1 MAERLLSSA
10 GDKHPWDRQKGE
22 SAKAFE
28 AFEQYRRLGSDR
40 TVQGAWEQYWQRPGN
55 RRRTGGKQ
63 AGEAHGYFRAWSS
76 RWQWPERTAAW
87 DEEVAALA
95 RDQELDRELKSRL
108 AEQGEELRQRQLM
121 REEARAARAVAR
133 RLLRRLMQG
142 VEAGQLDSLSL
153 SALLPHLQKISSL
166 LETGQKL
173 DRLSQ
178 GEPSDVTR
186 QETDLHE
193 LVPRLVGIM
202 QGFVPAERWEEL
214 AQKLDELDAAGV

>member
-1 MAERLLSSA
+1 
-10 GDKHPWDRQKGE
+10 
-22 SAKAFE
+22 
-28 AFEQYRRLGSDR
+28 
-40 TVQGAWEQYWQRPGN
+40 
-55 RRRTGGKQ
+55 
-63 AGEAHGYFRAWSS
+63 
-76 RWQWPERTAAW
+76 
-87 DEEVAALA
+87 
-95 RDQELDRELKSRL
+95 
-108 AEQGEELRQRQLM
+108 
-121 REEARAARAVAR
+121 
-133 RLLRRLMQG
+133 MQG